1 LSQKIV
7 QSTDAG
13 KSDLGE
19 NLALVLQRHGAKWFR
34 FVLRVLGNEADAE
47 DVLQEAVRRV
57 LLRNRALATEDQ
69 VKKYLGRAIAN
80 TAIEL
85 YYSRKKDRTRYVA
98 FQDNFGIYSTTPQTV
113 LEEGEICAEREFM
126 MQALNAALNRLPP
139 KQYEA
144 VRMTILEPGITS
156 IRDAG
161 ALNGIAYSTLRHRS
175 VQGLLR
181 LRKFVRQAL
190 RGVSVKVLLC

>member
-1 LSQKIV
+1 M
-7 QSTDAG
+7 
-13 KSDLGE
+13 
-19 NLALVLQRHGAKWFR
+19 QRHGAKWFR
-34 FVLRVLGNEADAE
+34 FVVRVLGNEADAE

-57 LLRNRALATEDQ
+57 LVRNRVLATEDQ
-69 VKKYLGRAIAN
+69 VKKYLGRAVTN

-85 YYSRKKDRTRYVA
+85 YYNRKRDRTRHIA
-98 FQDNFGIYSTTPQTV
+98 LHENALPGCCATPQTI
-113 LEEGEICAEREFM
+113 LEEHEESAEREFM
-126 MQALNAALNRLPP
+126 VQALHEALTRLPP

-144 VRMTILEPGITS
+144 VRMTILEPGISS

-181 LRKFVRQAL
+181 LRKFIQQAL
-190 RGVSVKVLLC
+190 RSTPVKVTLA

>member
-1 LSQKIV
+1 M
-7 QSTDAG
+7 QSRICDSSA
-13 KSDLGE
+13 LGE
-19 NLALVLQRHGAKWFR
+19 AVAAVMQDHGAKWFR

-57 LLRNRALATEDQ
+57 LVRNCSLTTENA
-69 VKKYLGRAIAN
+69 VKKYLGRAITN

-85 YYSRKKDRTRYVA
+85 YYSRKRDRRRHVTL
-98 FQDNFGIYSTTPQTV
+98 QEENLNWCHSKTPQTI
-113 LEEGEICAEREFM
+113 LEEVESSAEKESM
-126 MQALNAALNRLPP
+126 IHALKDALRRLPP

-144 VRMTILEPGITS
+144 VRVTMLEPGTTS

-161 ALNGIAYSTLRHRS
+161 AMSGIAYSTLRHRS

-181 LRKFVRQAL
+181 LRKFIQR
-190 RGVSVKVLLC
+190 LCARPP